1 MTKKELV
8 RCDLCG
14 FMEARIRRVSRSYGE
29 GEDLFVVEGVPVVSC
44 PECGESYMTA
54 ETLHEIERLKV
65 HRHDLAEDRE
75 VEVVRF
81 AEPSSVV

>member
-8 RCDLCG
+8 QCDVCG
-14 FMEARIRRVSRSYGE
+14 FEEARIRRVSRSYGE

-81 AEPSSVV
+81 AEPSPVA

>member
-8 RCDLCG
+8 RCDIRG
-14 FMEARIRRVSRSYGE
+14 FKEARIRRVSRSYGE
-29 GEDLFVVEGVPVVSC
+29 GEGLFVVGGVPVVSC

-65 HRHDLAEDRE
+65 HRHHLAEDRE

-81 AEPSSVV
+81 AESSPVA